1 MPRLLLLAL
10 LAGCQNAEQAD
21 DTTNDTTSTD
31 DTTDPSDTVDT
42 PADTNDTTDTTPP
55 DDTPTAGTSPL
66 VDPQCTD
73 GQYAEV
79 LADPSVDLSAARAAF
94 DASAPE
100 DFLIAALDLR
110 YPIGA
115 FLFEGGFGERAMGN
129 CLTLF
134 TSAQQRRSADGML
147 DAAST
152 LTHEC
157 GHFFDLAGAGRG
169 STYHITDTLTFVA
182 TGGGYD
188 VLPARSLIK
197 GDAWYDLRPACPA
210 NGRYGCDSYAQIYL
224 NGTPGGQFE
233 SGDQGLDM
241 LMEETVQYVNSLA
254 TDYAFEDNLGR
265 GVSISA
271 RDGILTFLWY
281 TERYLNLLR
290 TTVPNKYNTVLANE
304 DWRDLILTVWGRA
317 WLYLDASEG
326 MSSLGLD
333 DADLMELVTDPELLA
348 EIQAVRDAQGCP

>member
-10 LAGCQNAEQAD
+10 LTACAGGDPATDDTAD
-21 DTTNDTTSTD
+21 DTTDSTDSTEPTDTTG
-31 DTTDPSDTVDT
+31 
-42 PADTNDTTDTTPP
+42 DTTDTTPP
-55 DDTPTAGTSPL
+55 DDTPTGGTSPL
-66 VDPQCTD
+66 VDPTCTD

-94 DASAPE
+94 DSAAPE
-100 DFLIAALDLR
+100 EFLIAALDLR
-110 YPIGA
+110 YPVGSFI
-115 FLFEGGFGERAMGN
+115 FQGGLDSRAMGN
-129 CLTLF
+129 CLTTF

-169 STYHITDTLTFVA
+169 ATYHITDTLTFTA
-182 TGGGYD
+182 TGGSYA

-197 GDAWYDLRPACPA
+197 GDDWYDLRPACPA
-210 NGRYGCDSYAQIYL
+210 RGSHGCDDYAQIYL
-224 NGTPGGQFE
+224 DGTPGGQFE

-241 LMEETVQYVNSLA
+241 LMEETVQYINSLA
-254 TDYAFEDNLGR
+254 TDYAFEDHLGR
-265 GVSISA
+265 GASISA

-281 TERYLNLLR
+281 TERYLHLLR
-290 TTVPNKYNTVLANE
+290 TTTPSKYDQVLASE
-304 DWRDLILTVWGRA
+304 DWRDLILTAWGRA

-326 MSSLGLD
+326 ISSLGLD
-333 DADLMELVTDPELLA
+333 DADLMELVTDPDLLA